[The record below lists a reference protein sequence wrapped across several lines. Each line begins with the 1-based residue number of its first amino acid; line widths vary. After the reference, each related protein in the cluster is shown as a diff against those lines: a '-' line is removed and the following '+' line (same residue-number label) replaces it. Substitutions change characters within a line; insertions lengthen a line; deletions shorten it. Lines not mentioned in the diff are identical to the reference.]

1 MRKPDMRRRTDRA
14 GQTVEENG
22 FRYTY
27 DADGYAKRAEK
38 ISDSP
43 GYVVDGKTYPG
54 EPIKRPGK
62 PEVKA

>member
-1 MRKPDMRRRTDRA
+1 MREPDMRRRTDRA

-22 FRYTY
+22 YRYTY
-27 DADGYAKRAEK
+27 DEDGYAKRAEK

-62 PEVKA
+62 TE

>member
-1 MRKPDMRRRTDRA
+1 MRKPDMRRRIDRA
-14 GQTVEENG
+14 EKTIEENG
-22 FRYTY
+22 FRIPY
-27 DADGYAKRAEK
+27 DEDGYAKRAEK

-62 PEVKA
+62 TE

>member
-14 GQTVEENG
+14 GKTIEENG

-27 DADGYAKRAEK
+27 DEDGYAKRAVK

-54 EPIKRPGK
+54 EPVKRPGK
-62 PEVKA
+62 TE

>member
-1 MRKPDMRRRTDRA
+1 MRRRTDRA
-14 GQTVEENG
+14 GQAVEENG

-27 DADGYAKRAEK
+27 DGDGYAKRAEK
-38 ISDSP
+38 VSNSP

-62 PEVKA
+62 KEI

>member
-14 GQTVEENG
+14 GQNIEENG
-22 FRYTY
+22 FRYSY
-27 DADGYAKRAEK
+27 DTDGYAKSAVK

-43 GYVVDGKTYPG
+43 GYVFNGKTYPG

-62 PEVKA
+62 TE

>member
-14 GQTVEENG
+14 GQTIEENG
-22 FRYTY
+22 FRYSY
-27 DADGYAKRAEK
+27 DTDGYAKSAVK

-43 GYVVDGKTYPG
+43 GVIVDGKLIPG

-62 PEVKA
+62 QE

>member
-27 DADGYAKRAEK
+27 DEAGYAKRAEK
-38 ISDSP
+38 ISNSP

-54 EPIKRPGK
+54 EPIKRS
-62 PEVKA
+62 EREQ